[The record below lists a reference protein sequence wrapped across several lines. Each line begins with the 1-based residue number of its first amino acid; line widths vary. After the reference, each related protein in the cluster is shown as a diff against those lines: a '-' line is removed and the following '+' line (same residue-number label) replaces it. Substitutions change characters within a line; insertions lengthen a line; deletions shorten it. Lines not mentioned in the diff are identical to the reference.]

1 MLKKWLDV
9 DGPLMG
15 FLGKTGQ
22 LIELSALW
30 LLGCLPVIT
39 IGASTAALYY
49 AVVKSVRR
57 DRGKAAGEFWRRF
70 RADLGR
76 SILAWLPILA
86 VAVLLVLDVR
96 ILQAQQ
102 RSVYTG
108 AVLVLAAL
116 LAGLTVYLGPALSRF
131 SVKVTQIWRLSFAMA
146 VRSWYWTAAILIG
159 AGLVGAVQ
167 FYVLPV
173 PTIFILPGAGCL
185 AASFAIEKSLR
196 QYMPPKAEDD
206 DAWYYDS

>member
-1 MLKKWLDV
+1 MLRKWLDV
-9 DGPLMG
+9 EGPVMG
-15 FLGKTGQ
+15 FLGRTGQ

-39 IGASTAALYY
+39 AGTSTAALYY
-49 AVVKSVRR
+49 AVVTSVRR
-57 DRGKAAGEFWRRF
+57 SRGKAAGEFWRCF
-70 RADLGR
+70 KANLGR
-76 SILAWLPILA
+76 GMLAWLPILA

-108 AVLVLAAL
+108 VVIVMAAL
-116 LAGLTVYLGPALSRF
+116 LAGVTVYLGPALSRF
-131 SVKVTQIWRLSFAMA
+131 SVQVTQVWRLAFAMA
-146 VRSWYWTAAILIG
+146 LRSWYWTAAILVG
-159 AGLVGAVQ
+159 AGFIGAVQ

-185 AASFAIEKSLR
+185 AASFAIERTLR
-196 QYMPPKAEDD
+196 LYMPPKAEDD